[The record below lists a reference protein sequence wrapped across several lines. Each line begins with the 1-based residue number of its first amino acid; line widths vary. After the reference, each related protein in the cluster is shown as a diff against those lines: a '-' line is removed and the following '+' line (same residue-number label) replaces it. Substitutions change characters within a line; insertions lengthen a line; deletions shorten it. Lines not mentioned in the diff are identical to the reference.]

1 MSRAAMEAMGWPNGI
16 VVFPESMQPNSDESG
31 VIACTCRGVGCL
43 IPPRLTQVDTIEP
56 YDERES
62 NP

>member
-1 MSRAAMEAMGWPNGI
+1 MSKAAMEAMGWPEG
-16 VVFPESMQPNSDESG
+16 VVCWPPSMQPKSDGSA
-31 VIACTCRGVGCL
+31 VISCTCGMVGHL
-43 IPPRLTQVDTIEP
+43 IPPKQDESIEP